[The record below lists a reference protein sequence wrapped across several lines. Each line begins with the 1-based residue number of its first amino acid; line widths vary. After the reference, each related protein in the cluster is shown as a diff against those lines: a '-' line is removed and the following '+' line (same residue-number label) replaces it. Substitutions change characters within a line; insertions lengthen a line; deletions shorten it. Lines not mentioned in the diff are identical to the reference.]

1 MDKQIQEL
9 LEAIAETYVENVKTE
24 MIAVGLQDSDIIEE
38 VTYKINGYTIE
49 LIIPEYYKYIES
61 GRKPFAKRVPPSAL
75 LKWMIRKG
83 IFKGQENKAVWA
95 VRENIFKNGIRP
107 RPFLE
112 KALDNAENEIIS
124 KEILTINFEKIIDE
138 KIRQY
143 LKV

>member
-61 GRKPFAKRVPPSAL
+61 GRKPFAKRVPIIPL
-75 LKWMIRKG
+75 LKWMIKKG
-83 IFKGQENKAVWA
+83 IAKGKENKVVWA
-95 VRENIFKNGIRP
+95 IREAIFKRGIRP
-107 RPFLE
+107 RPFLQ
-112 KALDNAENEIIS
+112 NAIDSTEAEV
-124 KEILTINFEKIIDE
+124 KELLAIDFQEIIDE

-143 LKV
+143 LNG

>member
-61 GRKPFAKRVPPSAL
+61 GRRPLSKRVPIIPL
-75 LKWMIRKG
+75 LKWMIKKG
-83 IFKGQENKAVWA
+83 IAKGKENKVVWA
-95 VRENIFKNGIRP
+95 IREAIFKRGIRP
-107 RPFLE
+107 RPFLQ
-112 KALDNAENEIIS
+112 NAIDSTEAEV
-124 KEILTINFEKIIDE
+124 KELLAIDFQEIIDE

-143 LKV
+143 LNG